1 MTQSTWYNN
10 ATKQDVI
17 YADLYVDKDNSGDY
31 SAGDTG
37 LYAEIWADYYNVE
50 PITVTFFGVADD
62 ETGDLDTT
70 NANTIEVSYATAAAN
85 KTGVKVSG
93 DVKKTVLVNN
103 GSSTPVDLSKVGVSK
118 TAVTY
123 TLTVTDT
130 ADNVYVYTLKQ
141 NAITTD
147 TGLYLNGVSQ
157 NTITEW
163 DGATT
168 IARYG
173 RSV

>member
-1 MTQSTWYNN
+1 M
-10 ATKQDVI
+10 
-17 YADLYVDKDNSGDY
+17 
-31 SAGDTG
+31 
-37 LYAEIWADYYNVE
+37 
-50 PITVTFFGVADD
+50 
-62 ETGDLDTT
+62 
-70 NANTIEVSYATAAAN
+70 
-85 KTGVKVSG
+85 
-93 DVKKTVLVNN
+93 KKTVLVNN

-147 TGLYLNGVSQ
+147 TGLVSQ
-157 NTITEW
+157 WCFSEYDHRVGW
-163 DGATT
+163 CDHHC
-168 IARYG
+168 RYG